1 MIFLFDGTG
10 NDATLDTEKFS
21 NVYAINQLISDQKR
35 VPSGK
40 IKTQVTFYLPGVGT
54 KFTVRKGGFPLP
66 FGSGK
71 IMDQYLFGD
80 GIEQMI
86 LRAYVNLSANYHPD
100 DEVVL
105 LGFSRGAV
113 AARIFSRLISDFGIL
128 SSDMLTHLDKL
139 WYEFVEISTT
149 RSDIEYSQKIVELQ
163 KDLAKRANGTVF
175 HTPKGKL
182 IKFLGVF
189 DTVAGPRDR
198 NIIEYVDLRDLFPAS
213 GVQHVVHL
221 LSMHDVRQ
229 DFVLKRFEIRPN
241 GPKVL
246 REIWMP
252 GVHSD
257 VGGGYAEDLISSI
270 SLLTMAGMLQKLGG
284 IALDEAAREKV
295 QAGIKTKIRDG
306 RLVINA
312 EPSVR
317 LKLTRTSE
325 IRIGDEIHPLHYYF
339 IDKTVIWKSD
349 NFSVRYEDRIEQPT
363 KSSPLVKEFNRWVS
377 LRGFAPVN
385 TAAGKPKP
393 RRAKPKGS

>member
-1 MIFLFDGTG
+1 MIYPIRRTSR
-10 NDATLDTEKFS
+10 TDT
-21 NVYAINQLISDQKR
+21 
-35 VPSGK
+35 
-40 IKTQVTFYLPGVGT
+40 
-54 KFTVRKGGFPLP
+54 
-66 FGSGK
+66 
-71 IMDQYLFGD
+71 
-80 GIEQMI
+80 
-86 LRAYVNLSANYHPD
+86 
-100 DEVVL
+100 
-105 LGFSRGAV
+105 
-113 AARIFSRLISDFGIL
+113 
-128 SSDMLTHLDKL
+128 
-139 WYEFVEISTT
+139 
-149 RSDIEYSQKIVELQ
+149 
-163 KDLAKRANGTVF
+163 
-175 HTPKGKL
+175 KGKL

-270 SLLTMAGMLQKLGG
+270 SLVTMAGMLQKLGG

-317 LKLTRTSE
+317 LKLTRTSGFGLVTRY
-325 IRIGDEIHPLHYYF
+325 IRFTTTSSIRPLYGKAIISPF
-339 IDKTVIWKSD
+339 DMRTGLS
-349 NFSVRYEDRIEQPT
+349 SRPRAVR
-363 KSSPLVKEFNRWVS
+363 W
-377 LRGFAPVN
+377 
-385 TAAGKPKP
+385 
-393 RRAKPKGS
+393 